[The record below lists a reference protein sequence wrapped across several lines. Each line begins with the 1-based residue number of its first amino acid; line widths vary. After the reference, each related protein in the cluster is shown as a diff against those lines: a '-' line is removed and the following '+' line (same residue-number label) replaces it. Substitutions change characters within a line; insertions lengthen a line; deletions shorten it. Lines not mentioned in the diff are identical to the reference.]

1 MTAKGQATQSA
12 VSAHRVSEG
21 FGFTLSLIL
30 VTICAQVFPRCFIGD
45 EASPKAEKNVPRMTR
60 LLETET
66 QLSQECKLM
75 TRSLARE
82 ESCFS
87 RE

>member
-1 MTAKGQATQSA
+1 MAAKGQATQSA

-30 VTICAQVFPRCFIGD
+30 VTICAQVFPRCFIDD
-45 EASPKAEKNVPRMTR
+45 EASLKTKNAPRMTR